1 MKLASWLF
9 LILTLALS
17 ACGDRSTAPDGPI
30 VLSASSVQEAL
41 EEVAD
46 AWAAKGHDRP
56 VLSFAGSPTIA
67 RQIESG
73 APADIALLAD
83 EQWMDE
89 LETKNFLAAGT
100 RRTLLGGRLV
110 LIAPLESKN
119 APVTENLDNLPAL
132 LGRSR
137 LAMAD
142 PDSVPA
148 GRYGKMALQSLGLWD
163 DLSSQIAPTENVRT
177 ALALV
182 ERGEAP
188 FGLVYASDL
197 VASDL
202 VQMAAEIPGA
212 AQPPIRYPAALLAS
226 STAPDAQDFLLFLAS
241 PEAQAIFARYQFI
254 ALAER

>member
-1 MKLASWLF
+1 MKLAARLF
-9 LILTLALS
+9 LILTLALP
-17 ACGDRSTAPDGPI
+17 ACSDSSTVPDGPI
-30 VLSASSVQEAL
+30 VLAASSVQEAL

-46 AWAAKGHDRP
+46 AWTAQGHDRP

-67 RQIESG
+67 RQIEGG

-89 LETKNFLAAGT
+89 LESGNFLVAGT
-100 RRTLLGGRLV
+100 RRNLLGGRLV
-110 LIAPLESKN
+110 LIAPLESEN

-132 LGRSR
+132 LGRGR

-148 GRYGKMALQSLGLWD
+148 GRYGKMTLQSLGLWD
-163 DLSSQIAPTENVRT
+163 DLSSQIAPTENVRA

-197 VASDL
+197 AASAM
-202 VQMAAEIPGA
+202 VQKAAEIPA
-212 AQPPIRYPAALLAS
+212 EAQPPIRYPVALLAS
-226 STAPDAQDFLLFLAS
+226 STAPEAQDFLLFLAS
-241 PEAQAIFARYQFI
+241 PEAEAIFARYQFV